1 MGTSYILQR
10 TGKERAIR
18 VRTMETGGS
27 KKIRKKYF
35 TLVPEGPMESGGSK
49 KRRKEDTCWMTK
61 EMREMGGERVIKAIL
76 EGKKLDDVPDFPIDP
91 KAKVINIAAATT
103 EVRRGDNPEP
113 PADAA
118 TTTTEVRRSCESDV
132 PPRLQI
138 WRKEFYAS
146 YLKDRRKKAT
156 LALKKRLSR
165 LTIGGEEELELEDK
179 SDYEYPNIADFRNL
193 GLMERINC
201 KDYQSD
207 LARYTRDEQ
216 ISDGFD
222 VGYYPYRD
230 AVGICG
236 SGFVFRHYKPPQV
249 NLPKAYFNTLVHLS
263 QLAISVYNMYQLHP
277 THYDNVQV
285 LKAMKFGPYGTDFNI
300 TFQTSSPTFPTTF
313 QTRVYNLCYPAF
325 IMYTEFEV
333 VLVRKVIKGPRDLSQ
348 ETDYVGEPLRP
359 GFPSSMEHLS
369 DFNEQDPQSHNTLHI
384 PSEDNKLPLYLCQFA
399 LHQFNIDRNR
409 GDDYHDKDDELYD
422 NVKVLRILKTLKT
435 LDDEHGTTYYVIFAA
450 SLLDDSGNPQI
461 FETKFFVSPL
471 VPTTKIKIKF
481 VRIKGN

>member
-1 MGTSYILQR
+1 
-10 TGKERAIR
+10 
-18 VRTMETGGS
+18 
-27 KKIRKKYF
+27 
-35 TLVPEGPMESGGSK
+35 MESGGSK

-61 EMREMGGERVIKAIL
+61 KMREMGGERVIKAIL
-76 EGKKLDDVPDFPIDP
+76 EGKTLDDVPDFPIDP
-91 KAKVINIAAATT
+91 KAKVINIAAAATT
-103 EVRRGDNPEP
+103 EVRRGDDPEP
-113 PADAA
+113 PAAA
-118 TTTTEVRRSCESDV
+118 AATTEVRTSYYCEPDV

-138 WRKEFYAS
+138 WRKEYYAS

-156 LALKKRLSR
+156 LAQQKRLSG
-165 LTIGGEEELELEDK
+165 LTIGQEEEEEFDN
-179 SDYEYPNIADFRNL
+179 SDYEYPNIADFRSL
-193 GLMERINC
+193 GLMEKINT
-201 KDYQSD
+201 KDYQRD

-230 AVGICG
+230 AVGISG

-313 QTRVYNLCYPAF
+313 QTRVYNLCSAAF
-325 IMYTEFEV
+325 IMYNELEI
-333 VLVRKVIKGPRDLSQ
+333 VLVRKVLKGPEDASQ
-348 ETDYVGEPLRP
+348 EETDYVGEPWRP

-409 GDDYHDKDDELYD
+409 GDDDHDKYDEFYD

-435 LDDEHGTTYYVIFAA
+435 LDDEHGTTYYVVFVA
-450 SLLDDSGNPQI
+450 SLLNDSGNPQI
-461 FETKFFVSPL
+461 FESKLFMSPL
-471 VPTTKIKIKF
+471 VPTTKIKLKF
-481 VRIKGN
+481 IRIKGN